1 MKKIYILVMVLLVYA
16 ASACT
21 VFAAENDAQEYDY
34 LTGKE
39 TDVAATGE
47 YEGFRKILNHKY
59 VGEYDI
65 YFNITS
71 DGKNGSSISYTTPI
85 VYIGNH
91 DMSELMT
98 FNLDGNGYTA
108 TRAQWYQALSNVE
121 KNDKNNLLRRIV
133 GEQFYKEYFAH
144 RYGEYESQHIAKEY
158 VEDKILKVE
167 KVDRFSTADIKIVS
181 EKPKKK
187 RFGLF

>member
-16 ASACT
+16 ASA
-21 VFAAENDAQEYDY
+21 FAADTSASEY
-34 LTGKE
+34 LTGNE

-65 YFNITS
+65 YFKVNS
-71 DGKNGSSISYTTPI
+71 DGTNGSSTSYETPI

-91 DMSELMT
+91 NMNELMT
-98 FNLDGNGYTA
+98 FILDGNGYTA
-108 TRAQWYQALSNVE
+108 TRAQWYQMLSDVE
-121 KNDKNNLLRRIV
+121 KNDKNNMLRRIV

-144 RYGEYESQHIAKEY
+144 RYGEYESQRIAKEY

-187 RFGLF
+187 IFGLF

>member
-16 ASACT
+16 ASA
-21 VFAAENDAQEYDY
+21 FAADTSASEY

-71 DGKNGSSISYTTPI
+71 DGKNGSSVSYTTPI

-91 DMSELMT
+91 DMNEMLT
-98 FNLDGNGYTA
+98 FTLDGKAYA
-108 TRAQWYQALSNVE
+108 LTRAQWYTVLSKFDTNSKAEVF
-121 KNDKNNLLRRIV
+121 RRIV

-144 RYGEYESQHIAKEY
+144 RYGEYESQRIAKEY
-158 VEDKILKVE
+158 VEDKVLKIE
-167 KVDRFSTADIKIVS
+167 KVNRFTTPEIKHYE

-187 RFGLF
+187 IFGLF